1 MTEPKPGEKSKLP
14 PDSLFD
20 IPGAREAIEENI
32 KKRGIVW
39 KEGEKQEEKTEDKKG
54 KLENPPQKKI

>member
-1 MTEPKPGEKSKLP
+1 MTETKSGEKPQKQ

-39 KEGEKQEEKTEDKKG
+39 KEEEKKEEEKKIP
-54 KLENPPQKKI
+54 KNPPQKKK

>member
-1 MTEPKPGEKSKLP
+1 MTEIKPSEEPQKP

-39 KEGEKQEEKTEDKKG
+39 KEEEKKEEEKQKP
-54 KLENPPQKKI
+54 ENPPQKKK